1 VIQQG
6 SDLLKNVLLFSK
18 ILRSRKVGITTDNI
32 LDALRGTAFIDIQ
45 KKSDFYH
52 LLKSNYVSKKEEIQT
67 FNEVFESFWSLDDDR
82 GLSPK
87 NKGKEANSYGEE
99 ERILPSQMGDEGRLL
114 LQDWME
120 GEENEGKDERVLG
133 AYSPEEILRQKNFG
147 QLHAKEVEEIREF
160 VLSLSQKMA
169 MNLSR
174 RWKRSTKGNQLD
186 FRRSFRQSIKYG
198 GEMIELRR
206 RERKLKPLRVILLC
220 DVSGSM
226 DIYTQFFLLF
236 IYGLQNHYP
245 YCETFVFSTRLSH
258 VSFLLK
264 RRAFEEA
271 LRLISARVLDWSG
284 GTNIGGALH
293 QLHHRHGHLLH
304 PDRTLFLIFSDGWDR
319 GDSALLNA
327 EMRQLK
333 RQVKRLI
340 WLNPLLGTLDYQPL
354 CKGMATALPYL
365 DHFLPCHNFNSLK
378 RLAAQLS
385 KILPGNS

>member
-6 SDLLKNVLLFSK
+6 SDLLKNILFFSK

-32 LDALRGTAFIDIQ
+32 MDALRGMAFIDLQ

-52 LLKSNYVSKKEEIQT
+52 LLKSNYVSKKEEIRT
-67 FNEVFESFWSLDDDR
+67 FDEVFESFWSLNDDR
-82 GLSPK
+82 GLSTK
-87 NKGKEANSYGEE
+87 NKGKEAKSSGVE
-99 ERILPSQMGDEGRLL
+99 ERILPSQMGEEGRLL
-114 LQDWME
+114 IQDWME
-120 GEENEGKDERVLG
+120 GEENGGEDERVLG
-133 AYSPEEILRQKNFG
+133 TYSPEEILGKKNFG
-147 QLHAKEVEEIREF
+147 QLQAKEVEEIREF

-169 MNLSR
+169 TNLSR
-174 RWKRSTKGNQLD
+174 RWKRSRKGNQVD

-198 GEMIELRR
+198 GEMVELRLR
-206 RERKLKPLRVILLC
+206 QRKPKSLRVILLC

-271 LRLISARVLDWSG
+271 LRLISAKVIDWSG
-284 GTNIGGALH
+284 GTDIGAALH
-293 QLHHRHGHLLH
+293 QLHQHHAHLLH

-319 GDSALLNA
+319 GDSAFLDL
-327 EMRQLK
+327 EMRHLK

-340 WLNPLLGTLDYQPL
+340 WLNPLLGTRNYQPL

-365 DHFLPCHNFNSLK
+365 DYFLPCHNFSSLK
-378 RLAAQLS
+378 ILSAQLS
-385 KILPGNS
+385 KI

>member
-1 VIQQG
+1 M
-6 SDLLKNVLLFSK
+6 
-18 ILRSRKVGITTDNI
+18 
-32 LDALRGTAFIDIQ
+32 DALRGMAFIDLQ

-52 LLKSNYVSKKEEIQT
+52 LLKSNYVSKKEEIRT
-67 FNEVFESFWSLDDDR
+67 FDEVFESFWSLNDDR
-82 GLSPK
+82 GLSTK
-87 NKGKEANSYGEE
+87 NKGKEAKSSGVE
-99 ERILPSQMGDEGRLL
+99 ERILPSQMGEEGRLL
-114 LQDWME
+114 IQDWME
-120 GEENEGKDERVLG
+120 GEENGGEDERVLG
-133 AYSPEEILRQKNFG
+133 TYSPEEILGKKNFG
-147 QLHAKEVEEIREF
+147 QLQAKEVEEIREF

-169 MNLSR
+169 TNLSR
-174 RWKRSTKGNQLD
+174 RWKRSRKGNQVD

-198 GEMIELRR
+198 GEMVELRLR
-206 RERKLKPLRVILLC
+206 QRKPKSLRVILLC

-271 LRLISARVLDWSG
+271 LRLISAKVIDWSG
-284 GTNIGGALH
+284 GTDIGAALH
-293 QLHHRHGHLLH
+293 QLHQHHAHLLH

-319 GDSALLNA
+319 GDSAFLDL
-327 EMRQLK
+327 EMRHLK

-340 WLNPLLGTLDYQPL
+340 WLNPLLGTRNYQPL

-365 DHFLPCHNFNSLK
+365 DYFLPCHNFSSLK
-378 RLAAQLS
+378 ILSAQLS
-385 KILPGNS
+385 KI